1 MFLFFHFYYEKKKI
15 EWKIKSI
22 SYILLHLEMIWNC
35 SFNFLSFFLLQL
47 DENNN
52 YKARFLGF
60 SLFVSN
66 TTNILDGFLCFKD
79 TNFTYDTIPDIFTT
93 TCPVHGQYVIL
104 YNGRLPGVMN
114 PSYFYRYA
122 LNEVCEVEVFGEY
135 LFHIC
140 F

>member
-1 MFLFFHFYYEKKKI
+1 MFLFFHFITKKKNRMKD
-15 EWKIKSI
+15 KI
-22 SYILLHLEMIWNC
+22 
-35 SFNFLSFFLLQL
+35 NFVYFTTHRNDMELFFQLSFFYFLLQL

-66 TTNILDGFLCFKD
+66 TTNRLDGFLCFKD

-104 YNGRLPGVMN
+104 YNERLPGVTY
-114 PSYFYRYA
+114 PSYYYRYA